1 VDRGVS
7 KVEVKVVE
15 ALLCPLG
22 ILVVGKERLLVPF
35 LEKSLF
41 FAGKMLLAKLFR
53 QGEKEV
59 EVNVG
64 NVVRVHRLFRLA
76 SASCGAER

>member
-1 VDRGVS
+1 MR

-22 ILVVGKERLLVPF
+22 ILVVGKERVLVPS

-41 FAGKMLLAKLFR
+41 FAGKMLLAYLFR
-53 QGEKEV
+53 QRKEKV
-59 EVNVG
+59 QLDVG
-64 NVVRVHRLFRLA
+64 DVVRLHGLFGFA
-76 SASCGAER
+76 SASSGAE